1 MRNTLR
7 VLTLAAAATAAAS
20 AQRFE
25 FGAQGLASFYTD
37 KTVTGRAVGTSP
49 TQGVAGFDKGWG
61 ASVYLGQNVGNI
73 FGGEFRYDYIKN
85 DLQLSSGSTKVN
97 FGAQAHAVHY
107 DVLLH
112 FAPRNS
118 VVRPFVV
125 AGGGMKGYQGTGT
138 ETAVQPLS
146 NLAYLTKTTQ
156 WKPMFTFGAG
166 VKVNLSKKAQFRAEF
181 RDQMTPFPTEI
192 IALAP
197 GASGLDG
204 WIHNYAFLVGIA
216 VLF

>member
-1 MRNTLR
+1 MRITLR

-25 FGAQGLASFYTD
+25 FGAQGIASFYTD
-37 KTVTGRAVGTSP
+37 KSVTGRTVGTAVA
-49 TQGVAGFDKGWG
+49 QGVAGLDKGWG
-61 ASVYLGQNVGNI
+61 ASVYIGQNVGNV

-85 DLQLSSGSTKVN
+85 DLQLTSGSTKVK

-107 DVLLH
+107 DILLH
-112 FAPRNS
+112 FAPRS
-118 VVRPFVV
+118 SRVRPFVV
-125 AGGGMKGYQGTGT
+125 AGGGLKGFQGTGT
-138 ETAVQPLS
+138 ETAVQPLA
-146 NLAYLTKTTQ
+146 NLAYLTRTNQ

-166 VKVNLSKKAQFRAEF
+166 VKVNLSKSTQFRAEF
-181 RDQMTPFPTEI
+181 RDQVSQFPTDV

-197 GASGLDG
+197 GASGIGG
-204 WIHNYAFLVGIA
+204 WIHNYAFLVGLA